1 MESAQIQ
8 LLIDK
13 RNIRWFQILAILE
26 RSSSISTKNLSQSLN
41 ISIRTIR
48 YDMKEIKDYF
58 NQTITINPST
68 NGYTFNINNKIDY
81 IEKKKGLLEYEPILV
96 ILSGIFYGKELSILD
111 WADQLFL
118 TDRTLIS
125 HLKKLNPMLAR
136 YQLTMDSP
144 ILSLKGKEIN
154 IRNFFLAFFYEEDT
168 IPHYVFPPILI
179 NNIITDMSTT
189 KFEHF
194 HLDVPRF
201 KLSYLLYIT
210 YQRVSNGHT
219 LEISKEIVD
228 TLATS
233 HLRNTMNQMSLSFKK
248 HTSIQLEPS
257 DLVYLILMI
266 VDSNS
271 YDDTLNL
278 APIYQEDVNSK
289 WLPVIDGFCNE
300 LDVSDDQQA
309 KATIESFFHLNYLKN
324 AASNTCLFLPPSL
337 LHYYEINYKEELK
350 TMLSFLD
357 KYPNAFHIDKSTQFE
372 YTLLL
377 FSMRLMYELKQKSYN
392 IAFLFEGSV
401 ESTILLEDLARNY
414 TPSNHKTYFFHGHT
428 LLHEAL
434 KKLAIDLVVTN
445 FSEYIFE
452 LPNEIDSLLFNY
464 NATAEDWNKFIKYI
478 DPRLNKKYKIIFDSN
493 HDDS

>member
-1 MESAQIQ
+1 M
-8 LLIDK
+8 
-13 RNIRWFQILAILE
+13 
-26 RSSSISTKNLSQSLN
+26 
-41 ISIRTIR
+41 
-48 YDMKEIKDYF
+48 
-58 NQTITINPST
+58 
-68 NGYTFNINNKIDY
+68 
-81 IEKKKGLLEYEPILV
+81 
-96 ILSGIFYGKELSILD
+96 D
-111 WADQLFL
+111 WADHLFL
-118 TDRTLIS
+118 TDRTLNS
-125 HLKKLNPMLAR
+125 YLKKLNPMLAR
-136 YQLTMDSP
+136 YQLKMDYP

-168 IPHYVFPPILI
+168 IPHYVFPPIFI
-179 NNIITDMSTT
+179 NNILTDMSTT

-233 HLRNTMNQMSLSFKK
+233 HLKNTMNQMSLSFKK

-271 YDDTLNL
+271 YDNTLNL
-278 APIYQEDVNSK
+278 TPIYHEDVNSK
-289 WLPVIDGFCNE
+289 WLPAIDDFCNE
-300 LDVSDDQQA
+300 LNIANEQQSR
-309 KATIESFFHLNYLKN
+309 ATIESFFHLNYLKN
-324 AASNTCLFLPPSL
+324 AASKTCLFLPPSL
-337 LHYYEINYKEELK
+337 LHYYKINYRKELNI
-350 TMLSFLD
+350 MIGFLD

-377 FSMRLMYELKQKSYN
+377 FSMHLMYKLKQKSYN

-401 ESTILLEDLARNY
+401 ESTILLKDLARNY
-414 TPSNHKTYFFHGHT
+414 TPSNHITYFLHANT
-428 LLHEAL
+428 LLPETL
-434 KKLAIDLVVTN
+434 KKLSIDLVVTN

-452 LPNEIDSLLFNY
+452 LPTEIDSLLFNY
-464 NATAEDWNKFIKYI
+464 NATAEDWNKFIKFI
-478 DPRLNKKYKIIFDSN
+478 DPRLNKKYKIIFDSEN
-493 HDDS
+493 

>member
-1 MESAQIQ
+1 
-8 LLIDK
+8 
-13 RNIRWFQILAILE
+13 
-26 RSSSISTKNLSQSLN
+26 
-41 ISIRTIR
+41 
-48 YDMKEIKDYF
+48 
-58 NQTITINPST
+58 
-68 NGYTFNINNKIDY
+68 
-81 IEKKKGLLEYEPILV
+81 
-96 ILSGIFYGKELSILD
+96 
-111 WADQLFL
+111 
-118 TDRTLIS
+118 
-125 HLKKLNPMLAR
+125 MLAR
-136 YQLTMDSP
+136 YQLKMDYP

-168 IPHYVFPPILI
+168 IPHYVFPPIFI
-179 NNIITDMSTT
+179 NNILTDMSTT

-233 HLRNTMNQMSLSFKK
+233 HLKNTMNQMSLSFKK

-271 YDDTLNL
+271 YDNTLNL
-278 APIYQEDVNSK
+278 TPIYHEDVNSK
-289 WLPVIDGFCNE
+289 WLPAIDDFCNE
-300 LDVSDDQQA
+300 LNIANEQQSR
-309 KATIESFFHLNYLKN
+309 ATIESFFHLNYLKN
-324 AASNTCLFLPPSL
+324 AASKTCLFLPPSL
-337 LHYYEINYKEELK
+337 LHYYKINYRKELNI
-350 TMLSFLD
+350 MIGFLD

-377 FSMRLMYELKQKSYN
+377 FSMHLMYKLKQKSYN

-401 ESTILLEDLARNY
+401 ESTILLKDLARNY
-414 TPSNHKTYFFHGHT
+414 TPSNHITYFLHANT
-428 LLHEAL
+428 LLPETL
-434 KKLAIDLVVTN
+434 KKLSIDLVVTN

-452 LPNEIDSLLFNY
+452 LPTEIDSLLFNY
-464 NATAEDWNKFIKYI
+464 NATAEDWNKFIKFI
-478 DPRLNKKYKIIFDSN
+478 DPRLNKKYKIIFDSEN
-493 HDDS
+493 